1 MSLFK
6 IADYVSD
13 SINNTHDN
21 FFKGNDMKK
30 INYILT
36 LLLLAVGVNWAK
48 ADDQTLALGNYD
60 DLTAYDWDENQTY
73 QGSWWMV
80 APTQLQVKHRRAT

>member
-1 MSLFK
+1 MR
-6 IADYVSD
+6 
-13 SINNTHDN
+13 
-21 FFKGNDMKK
+21 K

-36 LLLLAVGVNWAK
+36 LLLLAIGVNWAK

-60 DLTAYDWDENQTY
+60 EVVNGEWNEDQTY

-80 APTQLQVKHRRAT
+80 APTQFNVKYTGSQIIYTNPLAELI